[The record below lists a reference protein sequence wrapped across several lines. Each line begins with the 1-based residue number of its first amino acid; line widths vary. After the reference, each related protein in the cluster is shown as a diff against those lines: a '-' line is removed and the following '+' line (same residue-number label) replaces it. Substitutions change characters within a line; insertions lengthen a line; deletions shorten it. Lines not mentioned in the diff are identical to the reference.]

1 MPSRTD
7 PELPPAL
14 APLGPGT
21 THKLLP
27 DECDCGLG
35 PHDWD
40 NRRYWYSDGQA
51 VEITFGFVP
60 PADSEL
66 AQDMVYRYSAL
77 IDGRM
82 ENRAHTV
89 VHVLAPLAVEWDR
102 PPGWIPPAPPR
113 TPEQVDSF
121 RWVDDDTIEVVRW
134 GYNDGSPWGGYASV
148 GGWRWREYKNRFR
161 VERQPEETWVAV
173 YWSYHSPFALGHES
187 RQDAIDDLRAGENFE
202 RLSAVGI
209 IEVGAEAGEFWE
221 DIR

>member
-1 MPSRTD
+1 MPSQISGF
-7 PELPPAL
+7 PELPLVL

-40 NRRYWYSDGQA
+40 NRRAWHSDGRS
-51 VEITFGFVP
+51 VEITFSFVP

-66 AQDMVYRYSAL
+66 AQDMVYRYTAL

-82 ENRAHTV
+82 ENRAYTT
-89 VHVLAPLAVEWDR
+89 VHVLVPLALQWDQ

-121 RWVDDDTIEVVRW
+121 RWVDDDTIEVVQW
-134 GYNDGSPWGGYASV
+134 GYNDGGLTDSF
-148 GGWRWREYKNRFR
+148 GGWRRREYKNLHK

-173 YWSYHSPFALGHES
+173 YWSHHSPFALGHET
-187 RQDAIDDLRAGENFE
+187 RQDAIDDLRSGENFE

-209 IEVGAEAGEFWE
+209 IEVGAEAGESWR
-221 DIR
+221 DI